1 MEVALKYLDRVKNAF
16 SDRSQM
22 YDTFL
27 KIMKC
32 FKHEEIDA
40 ATMIEQVSLLFGDQ
54 KELILG
60 LNMFLPDG

>member
-1 MEVALKYLDRVKNAF
+1 MEVALQYLDRVKNAF
-16 SDRSQM
+16 GDEPKM

-40 ATMIEQVSLLFGDQ
+40 TTMIEQVSVLFGDQ
-54 KELILG
+54 KELTLG
-60 LNMFLPDG
+60 LNMFLPNG